1 MIGIFCGYL
10 ILTMAVGLIQ
20 SRKTKSQS
28 DFVIGSSKIPGYLL
42 ALSERATGESAWLFL
57 GFTGFIYSEG
67 LSGIW
72 IAVGCLAGI
81 ISAWV
86 FIAPKFRQEAQ
97 KYSAITMPEYFSS
110 KFPDSASL
118 IRVLSTII
126 IVFFFIFY
134 VGAQFAGAGK
144 TIFKTFGLDP
154 VWGQIISAVVI
165 LTYCVMGGFLSVV
178 TVDALQSILMITT
191 LIVAPLVMVIEVVAK
206 DINIIEVLSVAG
218 KNMGSLWGGLSGIT
232 AFLTVFNNF
241 AWFFGYL
248 GGQPQLNARFMGMKD
263 EKNVKVGR
271 NIAIAWTILAYSGA
285 IFIGVCALALFGR
298 NAVTDTEMILPHAIM
313 KIFPWWISAI
323 LLAGIVAAM
332 VSTAESMLIVCA
344 TSISQDFYNG
354 ILKKGKSDE
363 KTVLRISRLV
373 TLGVGLLG
381 LGLSLSTSKLI
392 YTVVGY
398 AWAGIGCSFAPA
410 VLLSFFWK
418 KMNGAGI
425 VTALG
430 AGLVTTVIWILTG
443 LDSIVTARGVTF
455 FVSLASAIL
464 VSILFNRKK
473 SQKSIC
479 L

>member
-1 MIGIFCGYL
+1 
-10 ILTMAVGLIQ
+10 
-20 SRKTKSQS
+20 
-28 DFVIGSSKIPGYLL
+28 
-42 ALSERATGESAWLFL
+42 
-57 GFTGFIYSEG
+57 
-67 LSGIW
+67 
-72 IAVGCLAGI
+72 
-81 ISAWV
+81 
-86 FIAPKFRQEAQ
+86 
-97 KYSAITMPEYFSS
+97 
-110 KFPDSASL
+110 
-118 IRVLSTII
+118 
-126 IVFFFIFY
+126 
-134 VGAQFAGAGK
+134 
-144 TIFKTFGLDP
+144 
-154 VWGQIISAVVI
+154 
-165 LTYCVMGGFLSVV
+165 
-178 TVDALQSILMITT
+178 
-191 LIVAPLVMVIEVVAK
+191 
-206 DINIIEVLSVAG
+206 
-218 KNMGSLWGGLSGIT
+218 MGSLWGGLSGIT

-263 EKNVKVGR
+263 EKNVRVGR
-271 NIAIAWTILAYSGA
+271 NIAILWTILAYGGA

-354 ILKKGKSDE
+354 ILKKGKGDE

>member
-1 MIGIFCGYL
+1 
-10 ILTMAVGLIQ
+10 MAVGLIQ

-271 NIAIAWTILAYSGA
+271 NIAIVWTILAYSGA